1 MVTNRP
7 EEWGQDVRRLVGDLM
22 PIVFAG
28 RFSKAGAVYRH
39 GYDVDIWMDDMPHVI
54 EMDGVIYLGGAA

>member
-1 MVTNRP
+1 
-7 EEWGQDVRRLVGDLM
+7 M

-28 RFSKAGAVYRH
+28 RFSKASAVYRH

-54 EMDGVIYLGGAA
+54 EMDGVVYLGGAGAA